1 MKKETT
7 FKPIFFSHQVTM
19 LFLLKKI
26 NNIYKVKNLKKGN
39 KNQQQ
44 MEGYQEK

>member
-1 MKKETT
+1 
-7 FKPIFFSHQVTM
+7 M

-26 NNIYKVKNLKKGN
+26 KNIYKVKNLKKRN
-39 KNQQQ
+39 NNQHE